1 MATRREDLGME
12 TFEVFVARVETPLR
26 TALVATFGPQIGSLA
41 ANDAVS
47 WAWEHWEK
55 VRTLENPIGYLYRVG
70 RTSERRSRG
79 RLISGGVFDFQF
91 DEIPDFNP
99 DLVPALRRL
108 SRQQC
113 TAVVLVHAFGW
124 TVRDTALTLAIA
136 PSSVQKHLERGL
148 AKLRSAL
155 DSPTNSPQS
164 PVRHPNRP
172 VTPGGHH
179 G

>member
-12 TFEVFVARVETPLR
+12 TFEMFVARIEAPLR

-70 RTSERRSRG
+70 RTSERRSR
-79 RLISGGVFDFQF
+79 F

-108 SRQQC
+108 SQQQC

-164 PVRHPNRP
+164 PMRHPNRP